1 MQGMAFNSAM
11 RRTPPMPLTIPT
23 HKAEQRLLGQALR
36 RIREAKRPKPSLRD
50 IGQALDMTGA
60 NYQQYELGERAF
72 TPERLDAIMQALET
86 SEAEVEA
93 ERAAILGDPVEPA
106 NDSRAPRDPLVVDIY
121 ARAMAGPLGTQ
132 VRDVGQPLRQIDLR
146 QILGSDVGATE
157 VGGESMIP
165 WAEPGEIILF
175 DRARHPRRGY
185 GCVIETK
192 EGDLFVKL
200 YSHQDGSNL
209 FVKELYPEERLINFQ
224 LATLKGV
231 YAVRLRGD

>member
-1 MQGMAFNSAM
+1 MAFNRAM
-11 RRTPPMPLTIPT
+11 RRTSPMPLTIPT

-36 RIREAKRPKPSLRD
+36 AVRESRRPKPSLRD

-60 NYQQYELGERAF
+60 NYQQYELGERSF
-72 TPERLDAIMQALET
+72 TQDKLDAILTALGAT
-86 SEAEVEA
+86 EAEVES
-93 ERAAILGDPVEPA
+93 ERAKILGEDAQPA
-106 NDSRAPRDPLVVDIY
+106 NENRTAGDPMVVEIY

-132 VRDVGQPLRQIDLR
+132 VRDIGEPLRQIDLR
-146 QILGSDVGATE
+146 QILGRNVGATE

-165 WAEPGEIILF
+165 WAEPGEIVLF
-175 DRARHPRRGY
+175 DRGRHPRRGY

-200 YSHQDGSNL
+200 YSHQDGSTL
-209 FVKELYPEERLINFQ
+209 FVKELYPEEKTITFP

>member
-1 MQGMAFNSAM
+1 MAFNSAM
-11 RRTPPMPLTIPT
+11 RRTSPMPLTIPT

-36 RIREAKRPKPSLRD
+36 SIRESKRPRPSLRD
-50 IGQALDMTGA
+50 MGTALGMTGA

-72 TPERLDAIMQALET
+72 TPERLDVIMATLET

-93 ERAAILGDPVEPA
+93 QRARLLGEATPPPYEAGGLKDPMVI
-106 NDSRAPRDPLVVDIY
+106 DIM
-121 ARAMAGPLGTQ
+121 ARAMAGPLGAHA
-132 VRDVGQPLRQIDLR
+132 RDAGQPLRQIDLR
-146 QILGSDVGATE
+146 QILGRDVGATE
-157 VGGESMIP
+157 VGGESMVP

-175 DRARHPRRGY
+175 DRARHPRRGA

-200 YSHQDGSNL
+200 YSHQDGSTL
-209 FVKELYPEERLINFQ
+209 FVKELFPEERMITFALS
-224 LATLKGV
+224 TLKGV

>member
-1 MQGMAFNSAM
+1 
-11 RRTPPMPLTIPT
+11 MPLTIPS

-36 RIREAKRPKPSLRD
+36 AIREAKRPKPSLRD
-50 IGQALDMTGA
+50 VGQALNMTGA

-72 TPERLDAIMQALET
+72 TDQKLADIIEALGTTEG
-86 SEAEVEA
+86 EVES
-93 ERAAILGDPVEPA
+93 ERARLLGDPPPA
-106 NDSRAPRDPLVVDIY
+106 NENRSFQDPMVIDIY

-132 VRDVGQPLRQIDLR
+132 VRDVGTPLRQIDLR
-146 QILGSDVGATE
+146 QILGRDVGATE

-165 WAEPGEIILF
+165 WAEPGEVVLF
-175 DRARHPRRGY
+175 DRGRHPRRGS

-200 YSHQDGSNL
+200 YSHQDGSTL
-209 FVKELYPEERLINFQ
+209 FVRELHPEERTITFPLT
-224 LATLKGV
+224 TLKGV